1 MKKGFLW
8 TPLYLNIISG
18 IFALIWMI
26 KDNPTTRKLVVV
38 WLLIDIMNNMIG
50 LIATILIAKWG
61 FLIPIIIGWLISF
74 YLLYLACY
82 WTKWIGAETEGKKF
96 SVVPS

>member
-26 KDNPTTRKLVVV
+26 KDNPTTRKLVVA
-38 WLLIDIMNNMIG
+38 WLLVDIMNSVIG
-50 LIATILIAKWG
+50 LISILIVEIWVYMIP
-61 FLIPIIIGWLISF
+61 LIIYLLISF

-82 WTKWIGAETEGKKF
+82 WT
-96 SVVPS
+96 